1 MFQIL
6 PGKRKES
13 VKFYRGGYVY
23 HKDSLNPSIYR
34 CAKRSST
41 TCTGKIRVDDDD
53 ETKII
58 EEVEHDYCVENH
70 SLCPREI
77 LLQACAKLAKETRD
91 EFITIFNKVSTE

>member
-6 PGKRKES
+6 PGKRRDSQKYYLE
-13 VKFYRGGYVY
+13 GYVY
-23 HKDSLNPSIYR
+23 HKDSANPNIYR

-41 TCTGKIRVDDDD
+41 TCTGKIRVDDD
-53 ETKII
+53 ETQIV

-77 LLQACAKLAKETRD
+77 LLQACAKLAKETHD
-91 EFITIFNKVSTE
+91 EYITIFNKVSR